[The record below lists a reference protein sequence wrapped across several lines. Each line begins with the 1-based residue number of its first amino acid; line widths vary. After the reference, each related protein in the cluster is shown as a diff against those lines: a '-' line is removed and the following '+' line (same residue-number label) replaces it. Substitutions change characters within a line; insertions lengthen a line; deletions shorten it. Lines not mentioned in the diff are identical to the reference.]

1 MLCRQMSDAAQEELL
16 EVVQDPEGQLGVAE
30 EQAED
35 AAEDVDQEAMVE
47 VAQADAA
54 SEAALIALFE
64 IDQQWMRIAMRVTA
78 GESAAEAWNAEV
90 FGTDPPTDEVMATGI
105 ADAFAR
111 MARTLLTGAQYDIEP
126 EGGQQAQ
133 QAQRAQRARRV
144 PKKFKAHDDRELTP
158 ADQKT
163 SLHRQAEIALTN
175 SATLSNIQQSEDDA
189 STKAMRTIVLAQTQ
203 EVALARAERE
213 LGQARSRAERQKYTL
228 TKTNQANE
236 LLQAMCSIDVDSLDV
251 TGDAAL
257 LPGCRDSASHPFLD
271 GDFGDFYAAVPT
283 GQAVLTRN
291 IENTVKYFKRR
302 NATFCAYCRRSINLE
317 VGKIFTCKAC
327 LSTLYCGENCGVRHK
342 TEHRPV
348 CKVHEGWN
356 MEARE
361 AAGAVGWGV
370 TAGYAIGG
378 EAAPTTSV
386 KQEVIVLD
394 VDEALPGAQEG
405 GKGAKGKGG
414 KGGKGTKGAKGA
426 KGAKGGKAGKGK
438 KRKRATPA
446 SQSESYHSGGSWD
459 GGWKDTRCFNCW
471 ETGHIASDCPDRRNH
486 DWY

>member
-1 MLCRQMSDAAQEELL
+1 MSDAAQEELL
-16 EVVQDPEGQLGVAE
+16 EVEQDPEGQPDAAD
-30 EQAED
+30 EQAEEPAD
-35 AAEDVDQEAMVE
+35 GVDQGVVEADE
-47 VAQADAA
+47 VAQSDG
-54 SEAALIALFE
+54 EALIDW
-64 IDQQWMRIAMRVTA
+64 IRIAVRITA
-78 GESAAEAWNAEV
+78 GDTPTEAWNTEV
-90 FGTDPPTDEVMATGI
+90 FGPKPTDEVIAAGI
-105 ADAFAR
+105 ADALAGITRALLVGAR
-111 MARTLLTGAQYDIEP
+111 QP

-133 QAQRAQRARRV
+133 QRRRAGV
-144 PKKFKAHDDRELTP
+144 PKHYRPHDDRERTP
-158 ADQKT
+158 ANQLA
-163 SLHRQAEIALTN
+163 SLSRQAIAAHTN
-175 SATLSNIQQSEDDA
+175 SEKLGNIQQSEDDA
-189 STKAMRTIVLAQTQ
+189 STKAMRTIVMAQTQ
-203 EVALARAERE
+203 EAALARAERE

-459 GGWKDTRCFNCW
+459 GGWKNTRCFNCW
-471 ETGHIASDCPDRRNH
+471 ETGHIASDCPRNH